1 MLPFL
6 LEECP
11 NVLVVHGG
19 TNDLR
24 NKERSAEQIA
34 DDLLNIGHTAR
45 SLGVETVI
53 FSSLVIRQDG
63 VQMDRKRKEVNRTL
77 EERCAK
83 MDNFNFICNDNI
95 VYEDINEADRIHL
108 LECGSVK
115 LANNVLESLNSL
127 H

>member
-1 MLPFL
+1 MLPFI

-24 NKERSAEQIA
+24 NRDRTAEQIV
-34 DDLLNIGHTAR
+34 DDLINIGHTAR

-63 VQMDRKRKEVNRTL
+63 VPMDRKRKEVNRIL
-77 EERCAK
+77 QERCAQ

-95 VYEDINEADRIHL
+95 CYEDIDETDRIHL
-108 LECGSVK
+108 LECGCVK
-115 LANNVLESLNSL
+115 LANNVLKSLNSL